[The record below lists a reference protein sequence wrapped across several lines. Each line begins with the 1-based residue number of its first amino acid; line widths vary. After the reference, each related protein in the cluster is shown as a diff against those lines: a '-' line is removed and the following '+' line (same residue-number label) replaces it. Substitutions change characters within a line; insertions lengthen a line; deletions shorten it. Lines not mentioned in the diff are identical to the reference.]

1 MLPIRGVKAWR
12 QVINF
17 IENMMA
23 ELLIQQGAV
32 LKLGLNRPEKKNALS
47 QQMYRQL
54 SAALEQAA
62 ADNSIHVVLLHGSSD
77 CFSAGNDLLD
87 FLGAGELN
95 RQHPTVQ
102 FLYQLAQFNKPLVA
116 AVAGLAIGIGTTA
129 LLHCDLVY
137 AADNARFQLPF
148 TQLGLCPEAGSSV
161 LLPNLV
167 GYQRAAQFLL
177 LGEAFGASDALQ
189 MGLVNQV
196 VTGQDL
202 LVLAEE
208 KAAKLAALPADAV
221 QSSKALLKRNAQTLT
236 IDTIAAE
243 LVQFQRLLQ
252 SEPCQQRISAFF
264 KR

>member
-1 MLPIRGVKAWR
+1 MSDISQRTEQGVL
-12 QVINF
+12 Q
-17 IENMMA
+17 
-23 ELLIQQGAV
+23 LT
-32 LKLGLNRPEKKNALS
+32 LNRPQKKNALS

-54 SAALEQAA
+54 TAALQQAA
-62 ADNSIHVVLLHGSSD
+62 ADDSVHVVLLQGSSD
-77 CFSAGNDLLD
+77 CFCAGNDLQD

-102 FLYQLAQFNKPLVA
+102 FLYQLAQFEKPLLA

-161 LLPNLV
+161 LLPNLA
-167 GYQRAAQFLL
+167 GYQRAAQYLL
-177 LGEAFGASDALQ
+177 LGEAFGAAEALQ

-196 VTGQDL
+196 VDTAELQQ
-202 LVLAEE
+202 LAWQ
-208 KAAKLAALPADAV
+208 KALKLASLPAGAV
-221 QSSKALLKRNAQTLT
+221 QSSKALLKRSSKALTL
-236 IDTIAAE
+236 DTIAAE
-243 LVQFQRLLQ
+243 LVQFQQFLNGAE
-252 SEPCQQRISAFF
+252 SQQRIAAFF